1 MYLIFLAGLALA
13 GTPELPQVSIATT
26 RDLARVTVI
35 PPQGQHVE
43 ASSPVSGWLELSGG
57 PRWQVATDGHGLAEG
72 LLVAIKAGDRH
83 LSSALHLSLCTDVGN
98 TCRPVDLGFDVD
110 LPPRKGTL
118 LVSPYVPKE
127 EEKAAPTP
135 RYGVSADA
143 AMAKAKSENKRVLID
158 FGAVWC
164 PPCNLLAATVLE
176 DPTNAP
182 DLAGYVVVGIDSDA
196 PESWA
201 LKSRYHV
208 TGYPTIIAT
217 DASGAELDR
226 VVGFDTEPAFLDW
239 LHAVGSGPALSALP
253 APGSSDPRTDL
264 AIATRLLGAD
274 QEETAKGY
282 LDALTAARAPELQ
295 DDLDLRTARFLV
307 APSKDGLLWLLAH
320 GAPVASW
327 LYPSLDLCAQDADLR
342 AAVRSAILLALPHAT
357 ATGAADLLDGL
368 ATLSQQEGGKDASAL
383 WLSGALLLE
392 SAVNADPSLRRAYGT
407 SIADLYARGGALDEA
422 SRVLRE
428 DMTIYPAEFTWP
440 YALADLLLDAGKPA
454 DALEYALAAQT
465 ASYGD
470 NRLRAVDLVARVLD
484 AQGRGREAL
493 GIIDEALANAPK
505 PSDDLDVRTHRY
517 LEKLGK
523 TRASIAAKLGP

>member
-13 GTPELPQVSIATT
+13 DTPELPSVSIATT

-35 PPQGQHVE
+35 PPAGQHIE
-43 ASSPVSGWLELSGG
+43 ADSPVSGWLEPSGG
-57 PRWQVATDGHGLAEG
+57 PRWQVATDGHGLSEG
-72 LLVAIKAGDRH
+72 LLVAVKGDDRH
-83 LSSALHLSLCTDVGN
+83 LSSALRVSLCTDAGN
-98 TCRPVDLGFDVD
+98 TCRPVDIGFDVD
-110 LPPRKGTL
+110 LPARKGTL
-118 LVSPYVPKE
+118 LVSPYVPRE

-135 RYGVSADA
+135 RYGVSVDA
-143 AMAKAKSENKRVLID
+143 AMAKAKAENKRVLID

-176 DPTNAP
+176 DPANAP

-217 DASGAELDR
+217 DVSGAELDR
-226 VVGFDTEPAFLDW
+226 VVGFDTEPEFLDW
-239 LHAVGSGPALSALP
+239 LRAVGSGPALGALP
-253 APGSSDPRTDL
+253 APGNADPKADL

-274 QEETAKGY
+274 REEEAKRY
-282 LDALTAARAPELQ
+282 LAVLTPERAPALQ
-295 DDLDLRTARFLV
+295 DDPDLRTARFLV
-307 APSKDGLLWLLAH
+307 EPSKDGLLWLLSH
-320 GAPVASW
+320 GVAVGDW
-327 LYPSLDLCAQDADLR
+327 LYPSLDLCAKDADLR
-342 AAVRSAILLALPHAT
+342 AAVRSAVLLALPHAS
-357 ATGAADLLDGL
+357 AAGAADLLDGL
-368 ATLSQQEGGKDASAL
+368 ATLSQQEGGKDAAAL

-407 SIADLYARGGALDEA
+407 SIADLYTRGGALDEA

-428 DMTIYPAEFTWP
+428 DMTIYPGEFTWP

-470 NRLRAVDLVARVLD
+470 NRLRAVDLVARVMD
-484 AQGRGREAL
+484 ALGRGREAL

-505 PSDDLDVRTHRY
+505 PADDLDVRTHRY
-517 LEKLGK
+517 LEKLST